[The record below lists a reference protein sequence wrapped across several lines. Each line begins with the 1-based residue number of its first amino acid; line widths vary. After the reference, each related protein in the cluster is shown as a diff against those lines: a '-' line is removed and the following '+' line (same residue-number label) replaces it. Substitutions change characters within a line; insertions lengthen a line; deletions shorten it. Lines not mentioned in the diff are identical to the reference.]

1 MPRAVRDGLPLSE
14 EQRDFVSLARDFAL
28 REIRP
33 RARAVDDADH
43 ESPLDLWDKA
53 AKLGLASFMLPAQ
66 YGGGGVTDLVTQALV
81 QQELCYGDIGIGN
94 LLTSNGFFAGPV
106 ETLGTDEQKK
116 RWLTPLTGDNPPLT
130 ALAVTEPDVGSD
142 AAALRT
148 RAVRDGGHYVL
159 NGQKAWISNA
169 PYARWTV
176 IFTTVDPA
184 LRSRGITAFV
194 VDRETPGLTLG
205 SPMSKMGQ
213 RAIVSAE
220 IFLDNVRV
228 PVENRL
234 GEEGEGFRGLM
245 RTFDAS
251 RILIGAA
258 CTGLARAALDA
269 SIDYAKQREQF
280 GKPIIDHQAVAFRL
294 ADMAAKV
301 DTAHLLT
308 LRAARLH
315 DAGEQVAEEAAIAK
329 LVASESA
336 MFCTWAAL
344 QTHGGW
350 GYSRELLLEKW
361 MRDAKLE
368 EIEEGTSDIQR
379 LIISRSLGS
388 SGREPK
394 SGSGGREGN
403 RARAAGSGSPARP

>member
-1 MPRAVRDGLPLSE
+1 MARAIRDGLPLTE
-14 EQRDFVSLARDFAL
+14 EQRAFVALAREFAVK
-28 REIRP
+28 EIRP
-33 RARAVDDADH
+33 RARAVDNADH
-43 ESPLDLWDKA
+43 ESPLDLWAKA
-53 AKLGLASFMLPAQ
+53 AKLGLTSFMLPAQ
-66 YGGGGVTDLVTQALV
+66 HGGGGVTDLVTQALV

-106 ETLGTDEQKK
+106 EALGSQEQKK
-116 RWLTPLTGDNPPLT
+116 RWLAPLTGDDPPLT

-142 AAALRT
+142 AASLRT
-148 RAVRDGGHYVL
+148 RAVRDGDHYVL
-159 NGQKAWISNA
+159 TGQKAWISNA
-169 PYARWTV
+169 PYAKWTV
-176 IFTTVDPA
+176 VFATVDPA
-184 LRSRGITAFV
+184 LRSRGVTAFV
-194 VDRETPGLTLG
+194 LDRDLPGMTLG
-205 SPMSKMGQ
+205 RPMSKMGQ

-234 GEEGEGFRGLM
+234 GAEGQGFHGLM

-269 SIDYAKQREQF
+269 SVEYARQREQF
-280 GKPIIDHQAVAFRL
+280 GKPIIEHQAVAFRL

-315 DAGEQVAEEAAIAK
+315 DAGEPVTEEAAMAK
-329 LVASESA
+329 LTASENA

-379 LIISRSLGS
+379 LIISRLL
-388 SGREPK
+388 
-394 SGSGGREGN
+394 
-403 RARAAGSGSPARP
+403 ARP